1 MSDVIFKLYIFC
13 RAGHNKFVLDSRQ
26 RIEHQVQQ
34 RKMLLSRCFNVV
46 GNRQQGNRQQG
57 NRQQGNRQQGKT
69 LFGLKTLSLC
79 LGSVVV
85 CLPSSDICIGYVR
98 CKI

>member
-57 NRQQGNRQQGKT
+57 KT

-79 LGSVVV
+79 LGTVVV